1 MKKIHNK
8 LQSVFQSRDF
18 HERLVLMILALAFIA
33 SVIGMG
39 RVALGARLSVL
50 FMLLTMCIV
59 SGIVLWLVYKKHK
72 TKLASWLLILIFNVV
87 LFPFVFIMSSG
98 IDSGTPIWLVL
109 ELTYIFL
116 LFRGKECAMA
126 LVISILSFF
135 ATYWVAYRYP
145 DLVPVVT
152 NRYYRYIDSCVT
164 LVVVSCC
171 IGVLLK
177 IQTIS
182 YEREREN
189 VLKQQEEME
198 QIARSKDVF
207 FANMSHEIRTPINT
221 IIGLNEM
228 TLRENISDEIA
239 ENAINIQN
247 ASKMLLTTIND
258 ILDLSKLESGKMDI
272 VPVQYEVS
280 AMFSDLVN
288 LIWLR
293 ANQKDLEFRVD
304 IAQDIPS
311 MLYGDEVRIKQ
322 VITNLLTNA
331 VKYTRAGSVTLTA
344 KGERLSAD
352 SFRLRISVADTGTG
366 IRKESLDDLF
376 NSFKRVDE
384 ELNRNIEGTGL
395 GLNISKQL
403 MDMMG
408 GKISVDSVYHKGSV
422 FTIELEQGI
431 VNVNPIGMIDFA
443 AQKKLSNRQAYEE
456 SFVAP
461 DARVLVVD
469 DNDMNRMVV
478 KKLLRG
484 TEVQVDTVSGGW
496 ECLKKTAEGFYHVI
510 LMDHMMPEMDGE
522 ETLHAVREQTKG
534 YCQNVPIIAL
544 TANVMTNAEQI
555 YQEMGFDGYLAK
567 PINAVLLEAALLK
580 YLPQDVVEYVAE
592 ENADASDDMGISQV
606 TSARKRKIAI
616 TADCICDLP
625 EEWLRKLD
633 ISLMY
638 CYVHTKEGRFC
649 DITEIYSDSLLDYL
663 KIEGNYAHSSTAPP
677 AEYEYFFADALE
689 KAEHVIH
696 ITASTDLSGAYPYAL
711 QASKSFDNVTVFDSQ
726 HISSGYGL
734 MVLFAAVMA
743 ENGKGAEEIC
753 DSLKE
758 LRNRICSNFLVPSTE
773 TLCRN
778 GKVSTIVDKLCRGL
792 NLHPVL
798 YMSQNKLKLWK
809 IEVGNMQRV
818 NRNYVKQLLHHSKDI
833 DSRLLFLTYAGCSVR
848 QLDEIIAEV
857 DRYIKFDQII
867 LQKASA
873 TVSSNCGVGTYGL
886 MFFRKT
892 EEDIM
897 KH

>member
-1 MKKIHNK
+1 MKKIHEK
-8 LQSVFQSRDF
+8 LQSVFQGRDF
-18 HERLVLMILALAFIA
+18 HERLVLMILALAFGT
-33 SVIGMG
+33 SVISTGQTL
-39 RVALGARLSVL
+39 LGAKITVL
-50 FMLLTMCIV
+50 ITLALMCIV
-59 SGIVLWLVYKKHK
+59 SGISLWIVYKKHK
-72 TKLASWLLILIFNVV
+72 TRLASWLFILIFNVV
-87 LFPFVFIMSSG
+87 LFPLFFIMSSG

-116 LFRGKECAMA
+116 LFRGKECVAA

-135 ATYWVAYRYP
+135 ATYWAAYCYP

-152 NRYYRYIDSCVT
+152 NRYYRYIDSSVT

-177 IQTIS
+177 IQSIS
-182 YEREREN
+182 YENEKRN
-189 VLKQQEEME
+189 AQQQKEEME

-431 VNVNPIGMIDFA
+431 VNVNPIGVIDFA

-484 TEVQVDTVSGGW
+484 TEVQVDTVSGGR

-510 LMDHMMPEMDGE
+510 LMDHMMPEMDGV
-522 ETLHAVREQTKG
+522 ETTRVIRRMLGENGQ
-534 YCQNVPIIAL
+534 VPIIAL
-544 TANVMTNAEQI
+544 TANAV
-555 YQEMGFDGYLAK
+555 DGTRELFINEGMDDFVAK
-567 PINAVLLEAALLK
+567 PIELRIITSKLKKWLPKEKIIKNKKKEDSGKEHMAGMSAGELSITGLDVGHALKLLGSEKLFWSVLKEYYRVIDKKYALIKEYEQSGQWKEYTIEVHALKSSSRQIGANVLANMAEHMEAAGNAEDAELIHKTTPAMLSEYIKYKDILK
-580 YLPQDVVEYVAE
+580 PYFIEKNTEQGGRQ
-592 ENADASDDMGISQV
+592 ADI
-606 TSARKRKIAI
+606 K
-616 TADCICDLP
+616 
-625 EEWLRKLD
+625 KLG
-633 ISLMY
+633 
-638 CYVHTKEGRFC
+638 E
-649 DITEIYSDSLLDYL
+649 
-663 KIEGNYAHSSTAPP
+663 
-677 AEYEYFFADALE
+677 FFARMEDALE
-689 KAEHVIH
+689 NLDTDDMEEVICDMEKYSYSKEHEEYFER
-696 ITASTDLSGAYPYAL
+696 L
-711 QASKSFDNVTVFDSQ
+711 KN
-726 HISSGYGL
+726 
-734 MVLFAAVMA
+734 AV
-743 ENGKGAEEIC
+743 EDIDTEQCEEI
-753 DSLKE
+753 L
-758 LRNRICSNFLVPSTE
+758 T
-773 TLCRN
+773 
-778 GKVSTIVDKLCRGL
+778 
-792 NLHPVL
+792 
-798 YMSQNKLKLWK
+798 LWK
-809 IEVGNMQRV
+809 ECIQDN
-818 NRNYVKQLLHHSKDI
+818 
-833 DSRLLFLTYAGCSVR
+833 
-848 QLDEIIAEV
+848 
-857 DRYIKFDQII
+857 
-867 LQKASA
+867 
-873 TVSSNCGVGTYGL
+873 
-886 MFFRKT
+886 
-892 EEDIM
+892 
-897 KH
+897 